1 MQRSSGYGERLILT
15 PGSENKEGMG
25 EGDSQ
30 TRAFSLESST
40 HKQADQRTTQTIHMQ
55 VTEAKTGSQRNQ
67 NFLISCPWVTP
78 WLFFLPLILTSL
90 QTVFW
95 GFPVHGRQLFNPS
108 SFLKSEPR
116 EASAFVPSLWIPC
129 LPFALWLQEFS
140 T

>member
-55 VTEAKTGSQRNQ
+55 VTEANWFPEKPKFPH
-67 NFLISCPWVTP
+67 FL
-78 WLFFLPLILTSL
+78 SL
-90 QTVFW
+90 GDSMALLASDSYLSSDCVL
-95 GFPVHGRQLFNPS
+95 GIPS
-108 SFLKSEPR
+108 TRS
-116 EASAFVPSLWIPC
+116 SAL
-129 LPFALWLQEFS
+129 
-140 T
+140 